1 MKSIKL
7 FSLLLAV
14 GLFVFACKEAKT
26 TDAEVT
32 EAEGTEQPMAAVT
45 AETLE
50 STKNAFQTS
59 INSAKSLTDN
69 RLAEVQASLANAT
82 GEAKAELETKVQQ
95 LTQLQAD
102 LNAASQKI
110 ADATVETWSG
120 VYGEVNQVMEQAK
133 KALTADMDASKQTI
147 SN

>member
-1 MKSIKL
+1 
-7 FSLLLAV
+7 
-14 GLFVFACKEAKT
+14 
-26 TDAEVT
+26 
-32 EAEGTEQPMAAVT
+32 
-45 AETLE
+45 
-50 STKNAFQTS
+50 
-59 INSAKSLTDN
+59 
-69 RLAEVQASLANAT
+69 
-82 GEAKAELETKVQQ
+82 VQQ

-120 VYGEVNQVMEQAK
+120 IYGEVNQVMEQAK